1 MAARCRRHAGAWA
14 RLGRANRNRFPLIP
28 VMRGVPMGELPIKD
42 DIRPEQ
48 LSKALSERYLAYAL
62 STITQRALPD
72 VRDGLKPVHRRILWA
87 MRAIGLNPNAAFS
100 KSARVVGDVM
110 GKFHPHGDASIY
122 DAMVRL
128 AQEFAVRYPL
138 VDGQGN
144 FGNIDGDSPAAMRYT
159 ESRMTEAAHALLE
172 GLDENAVDFRATY
185 DGKDDEP
192 IVLPAAF
199 PNLLANGSGG
209 IAVGMATS
217 IPPHNLGE
225 LCQATI
231 ALIENPNLTDAKL
244 FKFIKGPD
252 FPTGGTIIDDHA
264 SIVEAYKTGRG
275 GFRVRARWEREEA
288 ARGAYQIVVTE
299 IPYQVQKSKLIERIA
314 ELLEQKKLPL
324 LDDVRD
330 ESAEDIRLVLVP
342 KTRTVEPELLME
354 QLFRSTDLE
363 SRIPLNMNVLDGG
376 TVPRVMSL
384 REVLAA
390 FVAHRRE
397 VLERRTEH
405 RLEKIATRLE
415 ILEGYL
421 AVYLNLDKVIK
432 IIREE
437 DEPKPK
443 LMKAFGLTDNQAEAI
458 LNMRLRSLRKLEE
471 MEIRKEHAALAKE
484 QKDLRKLLGS
494 DALKAEKLT
503 DEIKAIDAKFGL
515 KTKIGAR
522 RTDFAAPPDI
532 AAEVEAMET
541 MVEREP
547 VTVVCSEKGWIRA
560 FKGHQEPND
569 SIKYREGDRERFWI
583 HAETTDKLMLFATDG
598 RFFTLDCSKLPGGR
612 GNGEA
617 IRTFIDLP
625 PEADLVSMFVHADGR
640 KLLLAATSG
649 HGFVT
654 SEDDAVALKRSGKQ
668 VMNVPPGIEAVVCT
682 FVEGDQVAVIGE
694 NKKMLIFPL
703 ADVPEMA
710 RGRGV
715 ILQRYKDGVLVD
727 ACVFAWEEGFRD
739 ENNRSWMPAE
749 LKEWKGER
757 AQAGRIVPRGFAKS
771 GKFRSEER

>member
-1 MAARCRRHAGAWA
+1 
-14 RLGRANRNRFPLIP
+14 
-28 VMRGVPMGELPIKD
+28 MGELPIKD

-100 KSARVVGDVM
+100 KSARVVGDVI
-110 GKFHPHGDASIY
+110 GKYHPHGDQSVY
-122 DAMVRL
+122 DALVRL
-128 AQEFAVRYPL
+128 AQEFAARYPL

-172 GLDENAVDFRATY
+172 GLDENAVDFRSTY

-192 IVLPAAF
+192 VVLPAAF

-231 ALIENPNLTDAKL
+231 ALIENPSLTDAKL

-288 ARGAYQIVVTE
+288 ARGAYQIIVTE

-443 LMKAFGLTDNQAEAI
+443 LIKAFGLTDNQAEAI

-484 QKDLRKLLGS
+484 QKDLKKLLGS
-494 DALKAEKLT
+494 DALKAERLT

-522 RTDFAAPPDI
+522 RTNFAAPPDI

-547 VTVVCSEKGWIRA
+547 ITVACSEKGWIRA

-625 PEADLVSMFVHADGR
+625 PEADLVSMFVHEDGR

-682 FVEGDQVAVIGE
+682 FVEGDQVAVVGE
-694 NKKMLIFPL
+694 NKKMLILPL
-703 ADVPEMA
+703 ADVPELA
-710 RGRGV
+710 KGRGV
-715 ILQRYKDGVLVD
+715 ILQRYKDGHLVA
-727 ACVFAWEEGFRD
+727 ACVFAWKEGFKD
-739 ENNRSWMPAE
+739 ANNRNWSPSE
-749 LKEWKGER
+749 LKDWKGER
-757 AQAGRIVPRGFAKS
+757 AQAGRILPRGFAKS
-771 GKFRSEER
+771 GKFA